1 MEQWGIHVPCLLQD
15 GGDQAGWVRIDIQ
28 GAYTTPSGQRVA
40 NIQGQWNTLT
50 VFHLIVPICVNVG
63 AEVIHQ
69 AMRQSLETATT
80 VDLTATTTGSGGGP
94 LPSTK
99 PPPPPGPSGGSGHG

>member
-1 MEQWGIHVPCLLQD
+1 MKTIFLGLINQWLDANLPSSMQAGTRVSAGRKEVEQWGIHVPCLLQD

-63 AEVIHQ
+63 AEVIH
-69 AMRQSLETATT
+69 
-80 VDLTATTTGSGGGP
+80 
-94 LPSTK
+94 
-99 PPPPPGPSGGSGHG
+99 